1 METKD
6 LINWMKELSVG
17 NDPLDDNDVLI
28 REEIIRRLKRY
39 DDIIYNRGEEQ

>member
-1 METKD
+1 
-6 LINWMKELSVG
+6 MKELNVG

-39 DDIIYNRGEEQ
+39 DDIIYNRGQRINED